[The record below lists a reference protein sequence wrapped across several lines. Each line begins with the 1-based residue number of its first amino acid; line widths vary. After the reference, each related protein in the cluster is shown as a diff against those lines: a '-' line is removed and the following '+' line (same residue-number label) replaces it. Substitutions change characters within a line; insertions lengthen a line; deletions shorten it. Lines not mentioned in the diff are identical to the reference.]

1 MIFVINIKICPA
13 LVSLDASF
21 IIGYAELTTLN
32 CCCKLEWFGSVF
44 DIQTSL
50 PPAPCRSKAKTLTDH
65 HERQGSLL
73 NHLEVLQGGKAS
85 SCQDADCE
93 IIIHAEGKEL

>member
-1 MIFVINIKICPA
+1 MIFVINIKIFPA

-50 PPAPCRSKAKTLTDH
+50 PPAPCSMLPAKSPGSIAGQ
-65 HERQGSLL
+65 QGIL
-73 NHLEVLQGGKAS
+73 S
-85 SCQDADCE
+85 SGCR
-93 IIIHAEGKEL
+93 L